1 MWNMERNEGYNGN
14 GGGSDSFGRIEHFV
28 QACHGRWYESKSSRG
43 LSSLLRYTFHASHVL
58 HLSKV
63 SFCIYMSYLSII
75 FLVYFLNSMWSI
87 RKKRPEFTWRLLLLA
102 LLSGILGY
110 VNCHT
115 QKKKK
120 RVVSQTLHMYVQ
132 TETLFFLFVSFVFQC
147 YIYSCLAKLQP
158 FLLFFL
164 SIEIEKIFLQ
174 EIYGWSVTQV
184 QWTLEKL
191 HIPMFNAL

>member
-102 LLSGILGY
+102 LLSGIIGY

-120 RVVSQTLHMYVQ
+120 KRELFLKLFIWMFRLKLFSFLFILFPNAIFIHVLPNYNHFFC
-132 TETLFFLFVSFVFQC
+132 FFLFYWNWTNIHWIYRNFLINWTVRC
-147 YIYSCLAKLQP
+147 YQ
-158 FLLFFL
+158 L
-164 SIEIEKIFLQ
+164 S
-174 EIYGWSVTQV
+174 
-184 QWTLEKL
+184 
-191 HIPMFNAL
+191 